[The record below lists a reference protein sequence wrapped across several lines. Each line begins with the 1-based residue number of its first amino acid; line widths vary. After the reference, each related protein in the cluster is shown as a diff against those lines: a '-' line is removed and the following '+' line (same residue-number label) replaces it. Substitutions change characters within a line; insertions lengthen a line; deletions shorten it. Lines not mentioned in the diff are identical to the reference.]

1 MRLSRPSSAVDD
13 GKLSKTLGASIAH
26 PKRTDGNALMAS
38 TSSWSR
44 SSGRYSLG
52 SEDFDAAD
60 TEDQDMN
67 DGLIDTA
74 MNDHGYEVYSGK
86 TDHNTGVFKQSSPR
100 FQESKPNL
108 AFASNAARQSADA
121 LLVRP
126 TDSNLSSTATTAS
139 NHQSGLL
146 ANNTS
151 SHRIS
156 TLEAVDNNTGGVVS
170 GLDST
175 TRQSIRGAAGD
186 IDMTRPLSSSNTM
199 QHSLSTTNKLADGS
213 QGKLSSSNT
222 MQLSLSTT
230 NKLADGSQGNIASRS
245 GDSTNLMLTSNNASS
260 NSNNNSRVEDILP
273 TGAKLIRYANGTTKE
288 ISLDGRSAMVRFTN
302 GDYKHT
308 DTASGVV
315 IYYYKLADTTHT
327 TYKDGMEVYEFPNKQ
342 VYFRPA
348 LCM

>member
-26 PKRTDGNALMAS
+26 PKRTDGNTLMAS

-52 SEDFDAAD
+52 SEDLDAAD

-67 DGLIDTA
+67 DGMIDTA

-170 GLDST
+170 GFDST

-186 IDMTRPLSSSNTM
+186 IDMTRSLSSSN
-199 QHSLSTTNKLADGS
+199 N
-213 QGKLSSSNT
+213 
-222 MQLSLSTT
+222 MQLSLSTNVSTT
-230 NKLADGSQGNIASRS
+230 NKLADGSQGNIANRS

-260 NSNNNSRVEDILP
+260 SSNNNSRVEEILP

-288 ISLDGRSAMVRFTN
+288 ISIDGRSAMVRFTN

-348 LCM
+348 LCICNFSLSCLI